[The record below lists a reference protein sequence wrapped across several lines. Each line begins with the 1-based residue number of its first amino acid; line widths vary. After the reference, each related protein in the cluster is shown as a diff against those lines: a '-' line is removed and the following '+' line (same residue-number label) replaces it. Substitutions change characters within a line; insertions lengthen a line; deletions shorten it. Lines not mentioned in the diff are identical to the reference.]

1 MLKTENIQETEN
13 SAFLSDEDMEKRFG
27 GTGISGSY
35 DDPNLNL
42 QSGN

>member
-1 MLKTENIQETEN
+1 MRQYTLEEKDTQN
-13 SAFLSDEDMEKRFG
+13 FLNNFG
-27 GTGISGSY
+27 CGGISGSY